1 MKKHHTILGI
11 VFVSIIGTLAHF
23 LYELS
28 SYSTFVGLF
37 TPINESIWEHLKL
50 LFFPV
55 LLFSVIEYF
64 VRNKKECFV
73 CSRTIAL
80 FIGMFFIVVAF
91 YTISGVIGKAYDWV
105 NIAIYYISVLI
116 VFFGS
121 ELLIKNC
128 KKATNSCM
136 ALCLALLI
144 LTAALFFIFTFYTP
158 VLNIFIDPVTKFR
171 GIYRK

>member
-1 MKKHHTILGI
+1 MRKYHTVIGI
-11 VFVSIIGTLAHF
+11 IFVSVLGTLAHF

-28 SYSTFVGLF
+28 SFSTLVGLF
-37 TPINESIWEHLKL
+37 TPVNESIWEHLKL

-64 VRNKKECFV
+64 VRNKKKCFV

-80 FIGMFFIVVAF
+80 FIGMLFIVVAF

-105 NIAIYYISVLI
+105 NIAIYYVSVLI
-116 VFFGS
+116 VFLGS

-128 KKATNSCM
+128 KGISHFSTV
-136 ALCLALLI
+136 LCLSLLI

-158 VLNIFIDPVTKFR
+158 SLNIFIDPVTKFR

>member
-1 MKKHHTILGI
+1 MRKHHTIIGI
-11 VFVSIIGTLAHF
+11 IFVSVLGTLAHF

-28 SYSTFVGLF
+28 SFSTLVGLF

-64 VRNKKECFV
+64 VRNKKERFI
-73 CSRTIAL
+73 CSRTTAL
-80 FIGMFFIVVAF
+80 FIGMLFIVIAF

-105 NIAIYYISVLI
+105 NIAIYYVSVLI

-128 KKATNSCM
+128 KGLSNSSTVF
-136 ALCLALLI
+136 CLSLLI

-158 VLNIFIDPVTKFR
+158 SLNIFIDPVTKFR

>member
-1 MKKHHTILGI
+1 MKKHHTIIGI
-11 VFVSIIGTLAHF
+11 IFVSVLGTLAHF

-28 SYSTFVGLF
+28 SFSTLVGLF

-55 LLFSVIEYF
+55 LLFSAIEYF

-80 FIGMFFIVVAF
+80 FIGMLFIVIAF
-91 YTISGVIGKAYDWV
+91 YTISGVKGKAYDWV
-105 NIAIYYISVLI
+105 NIAIYYVSVLI
-116 VFFGS
+116 VFLGS

-128 KKATNSCM
+128 KGISHLSTVFFLS
-136 ALCLALLI
+136 LLI

-158 VLNIFIDPVTKFR
+158 SLNIFIDPVTKFR